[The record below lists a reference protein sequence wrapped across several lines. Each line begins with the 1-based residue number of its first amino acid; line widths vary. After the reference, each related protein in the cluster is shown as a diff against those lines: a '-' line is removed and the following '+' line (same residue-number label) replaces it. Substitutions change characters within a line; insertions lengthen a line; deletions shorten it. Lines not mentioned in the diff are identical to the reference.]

1 MVPVSSSCSGP
12 VTWHMPPS
20 PCSLVVPVWSHT
32 VSWGPLLSFTF
43 NPMLVFLLLNL
54 LQTALALKIFTL
66 GSVNIWCIIFHCPRG
81 CSEEICSRIS
91 GPSASCIAETQIPKT
106 EILTLLSVSLG
117 GVALCWE
124 PLLCGKTVNPIE
136 TVHWNCVLSS
146 ILPVKNS
153 HFIACH
159 SASTQAPLWLS
170 DFWRGTTDYVR
181 WEIGVGYLLR
191 SSHEEP
197 TAMNNHISKGMKGIL
212 FWN

>member
-1 MVPVSSSCSGP
+1 MGGCYGSSVLFMLRSSDL
-12 VTWHMPPS
+12 TYAPS

-81 CSEEICSRIS
+81 CSEDICSRIS
-91 GPSASCIAETQIPKT
+91 GPSPSCIAETQIPKT

-124 PLLCGKTVNPIE
+124 PLLCGKTVNPKQVCTE
-136 TVHWNCVLSS
+136 TVSCPLS
-146 ILPVKNS
+146 
-153 HFIACH
+153 F
-159 SASTQAPLWLS
+159 LWRTVTL
-170 DFWRGTTDYVR
+170 
-181 WEIGVGYLLR
+181 
-191 SSHEEP
+191 
-197 TAMNNHISKGMKGIL
+197 
-212 FWN
+212 